1 MGISTI
7 TLQYSS
13 ERGNKKNT
21 SYPFR
26 FEIQSVEN
34 LKKVAQFDHVCG
46 EYADGK
52 NTRGNIIKGYRSKK
66 SFRKANCHRR
76 RILSGNRRCI
86 LSQESRID
94 GVFCRGAD
102 AAVSVTMEKMSQ
114 NQAVPVFS
122 EEQEF
127 RICA

>member
-1 MGISTI
+1 MEKTI
-7 TLQYSS
+7 YHGS
-13 ERGNKKNT
+13 
-21 SYPFR
+21 
-26 FEIQSVEN
+26 
-34 LKKVAQFDHVCG
+34 DHIIEKPKFG
-46 EYADGK
+46 YGK
-52 NTRGNIIKGYRSKK
+52 PY
-66 SFRKANCHRR
+66 CHRR

>member
-1 MGISTI
+1 MTKEQQKALETANRRKFVNNIAAVAMMDI
-7 TLQYSS
+7 LDQAENIRKTLDVKMRYQNYN
-13 ERGNKKNT
+13 RYIHLHK
-21 SYPFR
+21 YC
-26 FEIQSVEN
+26 
-34 LKKVAQFDHVCG
+34 FDVSLLF
-46 EYADGK
+46 YKDG
-52 NTRGNIIKGYRSKK
+52 
-66 SFRKANCHRR
+66 NCHRR